1 MSGLE
6 RLGETGEFGWCL
18 LRLLGMS
25 GWSIVVT
32 TPFAG
37 APVDEQDSPKQA
49 EHAGVLVIAA
59 RGGHEIR
66 MTGESVA
73 TVASDLFQEAV
84 RRQRISIGHDV
95 QMTLA

>member
-1 MSGLE
+1 MAELE

-18 LRLLGMS
+18 LRLLGLS

-37 APVDEQDSPKQA
+37 APVDEQDASSEA

-73 TVASDLFQEAV
+73 AIACDLFQEAV
-84 RRQRISIGHDV
+84 RRQRLSIGHDV